1 MILKGKP
8 SELATLLFQLDQEK
22 EYEIK
27 EYKSQRNKDQNA
39 KYWKLLNEL
48 SRVIKIGVEELHFN
62 MLKNYSPRYEILVP
76 QNYELRGIEYYER
89 LSTIKK
95 GDNLFNV
102 YRVYTPSH
110 ELKTDEFAILLDG
123 LCEECKQVGIETYS
137 PDELKE
143 MECMINE

>member
-1 MILKGKP
+1 MIKGKP
-8 SELATLLFQLDQEK
+8 SELATMLFQLDQDK

-48 SRVIKIGVEELHFN
+48 SRVVKIGVEELHFN

-76 QNYELRGIEYYER
+76 EDYTIRGIEYYEKK
-89 LSTIKK
+89 STIKK
-95 GDNLFNV
+95 GDKLFNV
-102 YRVYTPSH
+102 YQVFTPSH

-143 MECMINE
+143 IEAYERRI

>member
-48 SRVIKIGVEELHFN
+48 SRVTKIGVEELHFN

>member
-1 MILKGKP
+1 MMLKGKP

-22 EYEIK
+22 DYEIK

-48 SRVIKIGVEELHFN
+48 SRVTKIGVEELHFN

-143 MECMINE
+143 MECIVNE